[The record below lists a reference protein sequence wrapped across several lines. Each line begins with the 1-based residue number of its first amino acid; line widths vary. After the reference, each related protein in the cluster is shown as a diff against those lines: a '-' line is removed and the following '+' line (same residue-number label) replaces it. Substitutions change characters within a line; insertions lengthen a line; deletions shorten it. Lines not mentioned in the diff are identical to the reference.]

1 MVTDNYKIELYISGQ
16 WYEHEIL
23 ITDFITSEILHK
35 KLKPADST
43 ASITFTPN
51 QTLFEQLK
59 QVQYQEVPVRIT
71 KNSTRIFT
79 GYLRKTFNISKTQR
93 LEPLKVELVSPSFL
107 LKRKIG
113 QYIEYKNKTVTY
125 ILTDLLTRAG
135 ILDYTL
141 PTIVATIPGLYIEEG
156 KETYH
161 SIIEQMLFEYGY
173 VMDFDKDG
181 RFITYKL
188 QVDNTTT
195 TKVFNGSN
203 TLNKID
209 QIKNEEEVEK
219 VIVDWVATKTL
230 TGSIVFSDTSNAQ
243 SGYKCLIE
251 LPPNG
256 YLGDKEEWLA
266 DLDSPDGEI
275 LSVENLTLD
284 IIKDTDIE
292 VLKFEPRGRKV
303 LVSIKNT
310 NASVSKFIRK
320 LDIRAGMAIVK
331 LEGKNK
337 SIVVNNPGTEKI
349 EEVQAKYIYQ
359 KASGD
364 YLADILANYYRYSD
378 FRYKIQ
384 SKIDYEIGD
393 VVEMTD
399 TQIGINKARITQKT
413 INHYDD
419 LIKYE
424 LEAIDE
430 YQASTVE
437 NEYYVKPPTP
447 SPVEDAVIYLEEQ
460 ISQIFQPKLTLNTK
474 TVTRERTGEIVGNPL
489 IIKSLINPTTEYLGR
504 YRIYITTND
513 VDYTLVYE
521 STDDEGVIAYSIP
534 SYYED
539 HFTYKIKVELYKA
552 GGFNEILTTDYCN
565 VLVSVSNTPIYWG
578 ALLVPVESESLA
590 HGDYYFDKR
599 APVDGGGKLKIWNS
613 SQWVDFSTEDPRY
626 GQAFSIATTD
636 IMVWCKLYGVETF
649 TAINAIFES
658 IAASKAFITF
668 LEAQEVNITGK
679 LRTGVNAATN
689 ALVAIRDKSGI
700 YQRTFTGTGVDDLKV
715 AMDTPI
721 LGNTTVEIT
730 APVNNDTTISGGKL
744 ISLSPS
750 KECAP
755 VGRGI
760 TAWQTAVNDSNGVS
774 YNGVTGW
781 NLPTATEMGLIK
793 PLYGVNSGIYWTN
806 NENGTQVQVYNAV
819 TGETYFRPKT
829 TLPQTT
835 SSFGSPYT
843 PPQGSGLVRGEPYFY
858 NGKMYVTR
866 HQLHGTTTEQ
876 EPTLDIYDLTTGAL
890 QNVPLSW
897 TPGTTYGLTCP
908 TSAKWGDNLYF
919 TTLRGGVQVYN
930 LLTNTARRIAGTNIG
945 KCIKDGSRLIGA
957 NASASDNNPSPALT
971 VFDMATETISQQSAV
986 FPVGSTTNSGFIAEI
1001 INGKICLV
1009 QRYGTTMWIL
1019 NKDTFAI
1026 ERTITTAAS
1035 ISWFQTI
1042 VSYQGKIYM
1051 FGVNNNP
1058 MYIYDYASNT
1068 ITTKTL
1074 PSGILTDSYKRV
1086 VFVYDQKIYF
1096 IVEDTGFT
1104 QVRMAYYDPYTD
1116 SFTDVSSIPRT
1127 TYVVSN
1133 GIGIHDDTVYI
1144 LPNSSSTLI
1153 TFRAGAKSWFV
1164 RPNNTTRRYRFKEN
1178 NGVWTNSSGAIIPY
1192 TQYTIGLGV
1201 KVYWEGGENHVV
1213 GDSWIFYQDELRGM
1227 SIRDAMGNEYVA
1239 ASNGTLTVRKLIV
1252 TESSEA
1258 RYAP

>member
-1 MVTDNYKIELYISGQ
+1 MVTDNYKIELYISNQ
-16 WYEHEIL
+16 WVEQDIL
-23 ITDFITSEILHK
+23 FDSFSIREQLHS
-35 KLKPADST
+35 KLKPVDSS
-43 ASITFTPN
+43 ASITFSPN
-51 QTLFEQLK
+51 QVLYNQLK
-59 QVQYQEVPVRIT
+59 LIDKNNIPVKIT
-71 KNSTRIFT
+71 KNGNVIYT
-79 GYLRKTFNISKTQR
+79 GYLRKQFDITKTQK
-93 LEPLKVELVSPSFL
+93 LEPLKAEIVSPSFL

-113 QYIEYKNKTVTY
+113 QDIEYKNKSVSF
-125 ILTDLLTRAG
+125 ILTDLLTKAG
-135 ILDYTL
+135 ITGSTL
-141 PTIVATIPGLYIEEG
+141 PNITAIIPGLFIEAG
-156 KETYH
+156 KSKYH
-161 SIIEQMLFEYGY
+161 DIISQLLFEYGY
-173 VMDFDKDG
+173 VGYFNKSG
-181 RFITYKL
+181 NFTTYNLNIT
-188 QVDNTTT
+188 NITT
-195 TKVFNGSN
+195 TKVFNNTN
-203 TLNKID
+203 TLNTINQTKS
-209 QIKNEEEVEK
+209 EEEIEK
-219 VIVDWVATKTL
+219 VIVDWTATKTL
-230 TGSIVFSDTSNAQ
+230 SNAIAFSDTSNAQ
-243 SGYKCLIE
+243 NGYKCFIE
-251 LPPNG
+251 LAPNSF
-256 YLGDKEEWLA
+256 YLKEELLA
-266 DLDSPDGEI
+266 DLDSAEGEI
-275 LSVENLTLD
+275 LSVDNLTLD
-284 IIKDTDIE
+284 IVADAGIQ
-292 VLKFEPRGRKV
+292 VLKFEPKGNKV
-303 LVSIKNT
+303 LISIKNT
-310 NASVSKFIRK
+310 NSSVSKFIRK
-320 LDIRAGMAIVK
+320 LDIKAGTAVVK
-331 LEGKNK
+331 LESNNK
-337 SIVVNNPGTEKI
+337 SIVINNPNTEKI
-349 EEVQAKYIYQ
+349 EEVSTKYIFDKVY
-359 KASGD
+359 GD
-364 YLADILANYYRYSD
+364 NLVNILANYYKYSD
-378 FRYKIQ
+378 FKYKIQ
-384 SKIDYEIGD
+384 SKTDYQIGD
-393 VVEMTD
+393 IVTISD
-399 TQIGINKARITQKT
+399 SHLGINKAIIITKT
-413 INHYDD
+413 TNHFTD
-419 LIKYE
+419 LINYE

-430 YQASTVE
+430 YQTSTVE

-489 IIKSLINPTTEYLGR
+489 IVKSLINPTTEYLGR

-866 HQLHGTTTEQ
+866 HQLHGTTTEK

-930 LLTNTARRIAGTNIG
+930 LLTNTARRIPGTNIG

-1019 NKDTFAI
+1019 NKDTFTI

-1116 SFTDVSSIPRT
+1116 SFTDVSSIPRA